1 MDAKI
6 DIYGISED
14 VICSVLITKDAVSHE
29 ELMTSDYIQL
39 SWNDDK
45 TIVLPAGA
53 YIIYQD
59 EKYSLIEPYLPLRE
73 NEAEYKYTPQFH
85 SRIMIWDKIPVPLYT
100 YESDG
105 LTIKSREMDWDFT
118 GSPADAMYMVKQAIK
133 NETGEDWTIQLSES
147 LPATITISSQST
159 SIFSNL
165 NNIAEECETEW
176 WTDKKTNTLYLS
188 ECKYGTPL
196 KLIVGENVS
205 VPSVS
210 ESKDGYYT
218 RFYAFGS
225 TRNITQEYDSGQA
238 TNHIANKRLGL
249 DPTKYPGGFKDT

>member
-1 MDAKI
+1 
-6 DIYGISED
+6 
-14 VICSVLITKDAVSHE
+14 
-29 ELMTSDYIQL
+29 
-39 SWNDDK
+39 
-45 TIVLPAGA
+45 
-53 YIIYQD
+53 
-59 EKYSLIEPYLPLRE
+59 
-73 NEAEYKYTPQFH
+73 
-85 SRIMIWDKIPVPLYT
+85 
-100 YESDG
+100 
-105 LTIKSREMDWDFT
+105 
-118 GSPADAMYMVKQAIK
+118 MVKQAIK

-210 ESKDGYYT
+210 ESKDGYY
-218 RFYAFGS
+218 RGC
-225 TRNITQEYDSGQA
+225 
-238 TNHIANKRLGL
+238 RLIL
-249 DPTKYPGGFKDT
+249 RIQYL

>member
-6 DIYGISED
+6 DIYGISGD

-147 LPATITISSQST
+147 LPATITIS
-159 SIFSNL
+159 
-165 NNIAEECETEW
+165 
-176 WTDKKTNTLYLS
+176 
-188 ECKYGTPL
+188 
-196 KLIVGENVS
+196 
-205 VPSVS
+205 
-210 ESKDGYYT
+210 
-218 RFYAFGS
+218 
-225 TRNITQEYDSGQA
+225 
-238 TNHIANKRLGL
+238 
-249 DPTKYPGGFKDT
+249 